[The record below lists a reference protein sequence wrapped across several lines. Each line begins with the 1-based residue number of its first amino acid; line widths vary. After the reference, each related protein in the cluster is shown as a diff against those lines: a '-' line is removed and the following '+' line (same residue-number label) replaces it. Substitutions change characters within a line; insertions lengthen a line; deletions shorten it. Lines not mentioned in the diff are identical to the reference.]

1 MIRFDV
7 VTLFPQMIHSV
18 LGESILQRAQ
28 AADLIQVGTA
38 CPRDFADDARKTVDD
53 KPIGGGAGMV
63 MLPEPID
70 RAIRSCGP
78 SPEAAV
84 VFLDPRGR
92 PFTQSVA
99 SELALK
105 DHIVLV
111 CGRYEGIDQRV
122 VDKWATHVLSVG
134 DYVLTGGELPALIV
148 IDAVSRLV
156 DGVLGS
162 PESLLQD
169 THSDGLL
176 SAPQYSGPRE
186 FEGRSVPEV
195 LYSGNHEAVRLWR
208 RRQSLI
214 LTRSERPDL
223 FCRAPIAKG
232 DLDMLSS

>member
-1 MIRFDV
+1 MIRFDI
-7 VTLFPQMIHSV
+7 VTLFPQMIRSA

-28 AADLIQVGTA
+28 EAKLIRVETSN
-38 CPRDFADDARKTVDD
+38 PRDFAEDARKTVDD

-78 SPEAAV
+78 GPEAAI

-92 PFTQSVA
+92 PFTQEIA
-99 SELALK
+99 SELASRS
-105 DHIVLV
+105 HIVLV

-122 VDKWATHVLSVG
+122 EEKWATHVLSVG

-156 DGVLGS
+156 EGVLGS

-169 THSDGLL
+169 SYSDGLL

-195 LYSGNHEAVRLWR
+195 LYSGNHEAIRLWR
-208 RRQSLI
+208 RRQSLL
-214 LTRSERPDL
+214 LTRSQRPDL
-223 FCRAPIAKG
+223 FCRAPIAKE